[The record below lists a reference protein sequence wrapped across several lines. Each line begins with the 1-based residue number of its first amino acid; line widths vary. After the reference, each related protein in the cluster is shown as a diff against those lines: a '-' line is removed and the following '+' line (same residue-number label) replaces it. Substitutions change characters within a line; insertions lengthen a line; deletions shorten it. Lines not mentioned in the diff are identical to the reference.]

1 MNPIKKAGMSKYI
14 KSLNSIFIIIL
25 FAIPLKAQQE
35 ILIDKVV
42 AQVGSE
48 LILLSEVERQFIS
61 IKQVQGDLKN
71 EAKCDILENMMAAEL
86 MVHQARLDS
95 LEVTDEEVEMQ
106 LEARISSIL
115 QQMGGDEAFFEN
127 YYGKSVNAVRDEM
140 REDMGHQLLAEKMQ
154 MEILNRVNITP
165 KEVEKFFRSIPAD
178 SLPYFNAEVEIG
190 EIVMVPTSSQEENE
204 RTIEQL
210 EKFRLQIV
218 NEEATFEELASRY
231 SDDYG
236 SARSGGDLGWQKR
249 GSFVPEFEAIA
260 YALEPGEISEVVES
274 PFGYHI
280 IQLLERRGNSI
291 HTKHILLKPEI
302 TEADLEKTKRQ
313 LLDIKAKI
321 ESDSISF
328 SKAVKVYG
336 KDGVE
341 SFSNNGRMTNPMN
354 RSTFFETKDLP
365 PDIYFAIES
374 MSVDSISDPMEFT
387 TQTGETQYRIIQL
400 QSRTRPHKA
409 NLEEDYEKIQQYAK
423 ESKKNEYFNNWI
435 ISKIGTAYTHV
446 DPIYLACPNIQMWLK
461 EEEK

>member
-1 MNPIKKAGMSKYI
+1 MLKFTKTLFTC
-14 KSLNSIFIIIL
+14 SLILL
-25 FAIPLKAQQE
+25 FALSGRAQQE

-61 IKQVQGDLKN
+61 IKQSQGYLEN
-71 EAKCDILENMMAAEL
+71 SAKCDILENMMAAEL

-106 LEARISSIL
+106 LEARINSIL
-115 QQMGGDEAFFEN
+115 SQMGGDEAFFER

-140 REDMGHQLLAEKMQ
+140 REDMGHQMLAEKMQ
-154 MEILNRVNITP
+154 MEILNQVNITP
-165 KEVEKFFRSIPAD
+165 KEVEKFFKSIPED

-190 EIVMVPTSSQEENE
+190 EIIMVPVSSQEENE
-204 RTIEQL
+204 RAIAQL
-210 EKFRLQIV
+210 EEYRNKII
-218 NEEATFEELASRY
+218 NEEASFDDLASRY

-249 GSFVPEFEAIA
+249 GSFVPEFEAVA
-260 YALEPGEISEVVES
+260 YSLEPGEISEVVES

-291 HTKHILLKPEI
+291 HTKHILIKPEI
-302 TEADLEKTKRQ
+302 TQADLDKTKNE
-313 LLDIKAKI
+313 LLKVKAKI
-321 ESDSISF
+321 ESDSIDF
-328 SKAVKVYG
+328 QRAVKLYG
-336 KDGVE
+336 EENVE

-365 PDIYFAIES
+365 PDIYFAIET
-374 MSVDSISDPMEFT
+374 MEVDDVSEPMDFT
-387 TQTGETQYRIIQL
+387 TPTGETQFRIIQL

-409 NLEEDYEKIQQYAK
+409 SLKEDYEKIQQYAK

-435 ISKIGTAYTHV
+435 ISKIGTAYTHI
-446 DPIYLACPNIQMWLK
+446 DPLYMDCPNVQLWLQT
-461 EEEK
+461 EEK